1 MSCLHFLQLF
11 MLRALTLMKNKL
23 KAAQKGHSLLKRK
36 SDALTQKFRTI
47 LSKIREAKTKMGWM
61 MQEAAFSLAQVN
73 YSAGDIR

>member
-1 MSCLHFLQLF
+1 
-11 MLRALTLMKNKL
+11 MKNKL

-36 SDALTQKFRTI
+36 SDALSQKFRTI
-47 LSKIREAKTKMGWM
+47 LAKICEAKTKMGFV